1 VAVTRPSRKQAR
13 RDAAFVLYQ
22 HDVTGSPL
30 AALLDALRGDEGYAA
45 DEFTLRCTA
54 GVLADREKI
63 DALIE
68 AHSENWT
75 LDRLAPLERNILRLA
90 VFELRAG
97 ETPPEVAI
105 DEAVRLAKR
114 YSSNEAGGLVNG
126 ILAGV
131 WRALQEGAAEDERD
145 ERGREDP

>member
-1 VAVTRPSRKQAR
+1 MAVTRPSRKQAR
-13 RDAAFVLYQ
+13 RDAVFVLYQ
-22 HDVTGSPL
+22 HDVTGSPV
-30 AALLDALRGDEGYAA
+30 AELLEALRGGEGYAA

-54 GVLADREKI
+54 GVQADRERI
-63 DALIE
+63 DALIQ

-75 LDRLAPLERNILRLA
+75 LDRLAPLERNILRLG
-90 VFELRAG
+90 VYELLVG

-131 WRALQEGAAEDERD
+131 WRALQQGVAGDGLD
-145 ERGREDP
+145 ERGREDR